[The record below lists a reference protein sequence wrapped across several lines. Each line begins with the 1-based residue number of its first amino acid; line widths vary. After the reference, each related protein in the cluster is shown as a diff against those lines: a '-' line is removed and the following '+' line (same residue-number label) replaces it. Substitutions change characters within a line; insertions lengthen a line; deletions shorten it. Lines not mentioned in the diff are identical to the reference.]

1 MRIDIWSDVVC
12 PWCWIGKHRF
22 QRGLDLLGPGAPA
35 VEVHWHPFQLD
46 PDAGTDPVPLR
57 QAYAAK
63 FGGPERTEQI
73 LSHTQSTARAEGLPM
88 DFSRGQ
94 VRVTTLP
101 AHRLMCDSLYEDE
114 QELWLMGNLDD
125 AAWVY
130 ALENATG
137 TETDHSNPPRDDSFI
152 ATRDACTTEA
162 CLCEALIEHTNGS
175 LGGES
180 PYPQ

>member
-1 MRIDIWSDVVC
+1 MPSPR
-12 PWCWIGKHRF
+12 
-22 QRGLDLLGPGAPA
+22 
-35 VEVHWHPFQLD
+35 PFRPL
-46 PDAGTDPVPLR
+46 ATRLR
-57 QAYAAK
+57 Q
-63 FGGPERTEQI
+63 
-73 LSHTQSTARAEGLPM
+73 SARALTGAVTIALSAGLSPALAGGVCGI
-88 DFSRGQ
+88 DLAALQQSL
-94 VRVTTLP
+94 VRFGDSYPIAPDIDCEVPATLP